1 MTVRPSA
8 LRILAVAF
16 AVLGILPLA
25 NLLTHGAVPW
35 WGLAQR
41 EWFERGVTMLALTVL
56 IALLLRE
63 RVDAVLERARRGLL
77 RVSPGTFGVAVA
89 ALAAIGAAFLSR
101 YCFAG
106 QPFTTDEMAQ
116 QWHARILL
124 GGHLFAVP
132 EASREFFNTAPVFDR
147 DGHWFSQYPVGGP
160 ALVAA
165 GMAFN
170 VAWLVNPLLLGFT
183 VWNLYRFLA
192 LAFDEL
198 IARATTLLFVLSPM
212 VLIMAAS
219 QMSHVPALAF
229 TTLALASLARWDRA
243 TERRVQARE
252 AVVIGLATG
261 IVALIRP
268 LDAAVVA
275 AAIGVFQAARLSE
288 DRARASSLAW
298 QVLAAAVP
306 VVLLLWVN
314 ARTTGHPL
322 LFGYDALN
330 GPAHRLGFH
339 EDPTGEM
346 HTPRRGL
353 TYVSGYLMRLS
364 RYLFEWP
371 IPGMLFVV
379 AGLLAVRRPTRWDVL
394 LAGLA
399 TAITAAYGAYWF
411 DGFFAGPRF
420 LFTALPAFVYFAAR
434 APKLLTASTRLP
446 VARRAASLVVP
457 LCILAAWIGPNG
469 VSSAHGRVALYRDQ
483 RTKLKTD
490 VDAQITRARLSN
502 ALVFVNEGWRGRLQA
517 RLRVLGLSQFR
528 ADRALNTLDACAIQ
542 TALDVESTP
551 DGNGDHHEAA
561 GERVLALARAS
572 GKARLEPGLQGDQ
585 AIALVPGK
593 PPTARCIREYLR
605 DSTGTMT
612 YPLFLAHQS
621 VGPDGR
627 VGGNVIF
634 VRDLGEQ
641 NALLRNRFGDR
652 AWYVYRPARGLG
664 DTTTAFMPYVT
675 TR

>member
-1 MTVRPSA
+1 MTVRANA

-16 AVLGILPLA
+16 AVLGIVPLA
-25 NLLTHGAVPW
+25 NLLTAGAVPW

-41 EWFERGVTMLALTVL
+41 EWLERGVTILALTVL
-56 IALLLRE
+56 LVMLLRD
-63 RVDAVLERARRGLL
+63 RVDAALDRARQTLL
-77 RVSPGTFGVAVA
+77 QVSSRAFGVVA
-89 ALAAIGAAFLSR
+89 AVVAAVGAAFLSR

-124 GGHLFAVP
+124 SGHLFAVP

-147 DGHWFSQYPVGGP
+147 DGRWFSQYPIGGP
-160 ALVAA
+160 AIVAA

-170 VAWLVNPLLLGFT
+170 LAWLVNPLLLGFT

-198 IARATTLLFVLSPM
+198 TARVTTLLFVLSPM

-219 QMSHVPALAF
+219 QMTHVPALAF
-229 TTLALASLARWDRA
+229 TTLALAALARWDRA
-243 TERRVQARE
+243 TEGRAQARE

-275 AAIGVFQAARLSE
+275 AAIGVFQIARLSKE
-288 DRARASSLAW
+288 PARASSLAW
-298 QVLAAAVP
+298 QVLAAVVP

-371 IPGMLFVV
+371 IPGMLFVA
-379 AGLLAVRRPTRWDVL
+379 AGLLTVRRPTRWDVL

-399 TAITAAYGAYWF
+399 TAMTAVYGAYWF

-434 APKLLTASTRLP
+434 APQLITASTRLP
-446 VARRAASLVVP
+446 AVRRVALLVVP
-457 LCILAAWIGPNG
+457 LCILWAWIGPNG

-490 VDAQITRARLSN
+490 IDGQIARVGLTN

-528 ADRALNTLDACAIQ
+528 ADRVLNTLDACALQ
-542 TALDVESTP
+542 TALDMESMS
-551 DGNGDHHEAA
+551 DGNGDNHEAA
-561 GERVLALARAS
+561 GERVLASARAA
-572 GKARLEPGLQGDQ
+572 GKARLEPGLQGDR

-593 PPTARCIREYLR
+593 PPTARCIREFLR
-605 DSTGTMT
+605 DSAGTMT
-612 YPLFLAHQS
+612 YPLFLAHQP
-621 VGPDGR
+621 VGPDGH

-634 VRDLGEQ
+634 ARDLGEQ
-641 NALLRNRFGDR
+641 NELLRNRFGDR

-664 DTTTAFMPYVT
+664 DTATAFIPYAT
-675 TR
+675 AR